1 MSEPAVLIDRVSYRY
16 GQRTALDNLTLQI
29 ERGQLHAFL
38 GPNGGGKTT
47 LFRLLATLV
56 PLQTGEVRLF
66 GLNIQEQLAAIR
78 RRIGVVFQAPSL
90 DKKLTVL
97 ENMRCHAALYG
108 MDAATFRRASPE
120 VIEQLGLSDRVNDYV
135 ETLSGG
141 LRRRVELAQ
150 SLLHRP
156 ELLLLDEPSTGLDP
170 GARLDLWSY
179 LKQLRQSQGTTI
191 VLTTHLLEEAD
202 KADRLTILDQGR
214 LVAEGAPDALR
225 AEVGGES
232 IILEATQGDE
242 VEQILREQ
250 FSFSPR
256 RFDDTFHLEVRDG
269 ASWIPPLF
277 QALGSRIRSIT
288 LGQPTLEDVFI
299 AKTGHRFRA
308 APERVTSPSPKA

>member
-1 MSEPAVLIDRVSYRY
+1 MSEPAVVIDRVSYRY
-16 GQRTALDNLTLQI
+16 GQRTALDNLSLQI

-56 PLQTGEVRLF
+56 PLQTGEVQLL
-66 GLNIQEQLAAIR
+66 GLNLREQLAAIR
-78 RRIGVVFQAPSL
+78 QRIGVVFQAPSL

-108 MDAATFRRASPE
+108 MNAARFREVSSP
-120 VIEQLGLSDRVNDYV
+120 VVEQLGLGERLHDYV

-170 GARLDLWSY
+170 GARLDLWNY
-179 LKQLRQSQGTTI
+179 LQQLREQHGTTI

-202 KADRLTILDQGR
+202 KAQRLTILDQGR
-214 LVAEGAPDALR
+214 LVAEGAPAELR
-225 AEVGGES
+225 AEVGGET
-232 IILEATQGDE
+232 ITLQANQAEE
-242 VEQILREQ
+242 VERILREQ
-250 FSFSPR
+250 FQFQPR
-256 RFDDTFHLEVRDG
+256 RLDDAFHLEVSDG
-269 ASWIPPLF
+269 ARLIPALF
-277 QALGSRIRSIT
+277 QALGSRVRSIT

-299 AKTGHRFRA
+299 AKTGHRFRTA
-308 APERVTSPSPKA
+308 NEQPLPRRNP